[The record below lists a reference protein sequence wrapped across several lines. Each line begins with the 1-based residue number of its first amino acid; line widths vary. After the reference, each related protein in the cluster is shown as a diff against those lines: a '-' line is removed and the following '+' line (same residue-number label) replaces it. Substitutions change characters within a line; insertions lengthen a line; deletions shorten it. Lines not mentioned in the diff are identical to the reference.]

1 MQHHNLTNTVVN
13 DLDAF
18 RKLPESINFTIK
30 RINFQRAAQFA
41 YVDVKS
47 FIEAYKKIYMIFIVL

>member
-1 MQHHNLTNTVVN
+1 MHFGNY
-13 DLDAF
+13 
-18 RKLPESINFTIK
+18 RKALILQLK

-47 FIEAYKKIYMIFIVL
+47 FIEAYKKIYMICIVL